1 MVKHFF
7 HIEKSQNFKALLGNF
22 FSWLQDIKKI
32 LAYAFFYQQKCR
44 SEENSM
50 FFNMENQTLNYVV
63 SRDLDLSVP
72 DVTPDLMLEEQ
83 FESKRQPG

>member
-1 MVKHFF
+1 MKIYDCALFF
-7 HIEKSQNFKALLGNF
+7 
-22 FSWLQDIKKI
+22 
-32 LAYAFFYQQKCR
+32 QQKCR

-50 FFNMENQTLNYVV
+50 FFNMENQTINFVA